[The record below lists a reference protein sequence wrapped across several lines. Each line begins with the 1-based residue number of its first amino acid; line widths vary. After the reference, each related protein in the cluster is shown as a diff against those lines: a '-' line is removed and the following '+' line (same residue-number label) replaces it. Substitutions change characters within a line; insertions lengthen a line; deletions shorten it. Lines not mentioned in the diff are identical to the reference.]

1 MPRVKP
7 NNFDPLAA
15 DRTTVPDGD
24 YALRVVGGVV
34 VGFTPGGGGGGGG
47 GTRWEVLVASDGSGA
62 ALVGSNGDWLYG
74 EAP

>member
-15 DRTTVPDGD
+15 DRTTVPDGN
-24 YALRVVGGVV
+24 YVLQVAGGVV
-34 VGFTPGGGGGGGG
+34 AGLTAESGGGGGGGV
-47 GTRWEVLVASDGSGA
+47 RWEVLVASDGSGA